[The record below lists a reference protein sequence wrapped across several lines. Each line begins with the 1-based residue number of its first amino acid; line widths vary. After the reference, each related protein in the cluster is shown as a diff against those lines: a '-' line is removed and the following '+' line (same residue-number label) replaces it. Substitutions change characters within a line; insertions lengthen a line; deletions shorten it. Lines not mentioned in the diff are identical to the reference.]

1 MIPGL
6 TEQGMIGQFFSQIDS
21 LIALHQRKLEK
32 IHQLK
37 SAFLSKMF
45 V

>member
-21 LIALHQRKLEK
+21 LIALHQ
-32 IHQLK
+32 LK